1 MIDGPRDDKQVRHAL
16 EALGIDSQ
24 TERFKTEMH
33 HLSTLFH
40 QGQTMAQALATVND
54 QQLQQELLP
63 VMYCVELSALVN
75 AARELHVLTPGQAE
89 DFQAFLK
96 QIAGLTG

>member
-1 MIDGPRDDKQVRHAL
+1 MIDGPRDDKRIRKAL

-24 TERFKTEMH
+24 IERFKTEMH
-33 HLSTLFH
+33 YLSTLFH

-75 AARELHVLTPGQAE
+75 AAKELHVLTPEQAE